1 MLLERRNDYAGIVN
15 ETSAN
20 DREMLIRAVI
30 EMDEAAALELLQYL
44 KSKKA
49 SHQIA

>member
-1 MLLERRNDYAGIVN
+1 MNG
-15 ETSAN
+15 TSAN

-44 KSKKA
+44 KSIQA
-49 SHQIA
+49 NHQIA